1 MRYRGAR
8 RSAQLVGAGISG
20 DIAFQGVHVVDL
32 DAYFE
37 RIGYRGTREPNL
49 VLLRSLHRLHPSA
62 IAFESLDPLLGRP
75 VAIDVQSLETK
86 IVRMGRGGYCFEQN
100 GFFLHVLSTLGFAVT
115 PLAARVRWMLQP
127 DAPQTPVSHM
137 PLKTVLPEGT
147 FVCDVGF
154 GGQSPTAPLH
164 LEPGLVQETEH
175 GIYRFCGARTGYD
188 LEMRLPDGWAAMY
201 RFTEEPQTPRDY
213 EVYNWFTATHPAS
226 RFVNNLVAARVA
238 GEDRL
243 TLFNTELTLQRR
255 DGRREHRLLGSP
267 TELHGVLT
275 RDFGIRIAR
284 AEIENV
290 WRRLPKPA
298 DLADAG
304 SQSSE
309 GENR

>member
-1 MRYRGAR
+1 
-8 RSAQLVGAGISG
+8 
-20 DIAFQGVHVVDL
+20 VHVVDL

-49 VLLRSLHRLHPSA
+49 ALLRSLHRLHPSA

-75 VAIDVQSLETK
+75 VAIDVRSLETK
-86 IVRMGRGGYCFEQN
+86 LVRMGRGGYCFEQN
-100 GFFLHVLSTLGFAVT
+100 GLFLHVLSTLGFAVT
-115 PLAARVRWMLQP
+115 PLAARVRWMLPP
-127 DAPQTPVSHM
+127 DALQTPVSHM
-137 PLKTVLPEGT
+137 LLKTVLPEGT

-175 GIYRFCGARTGYD
+175 GIYRFCDARTGYD

-201 RFTEEPQTPRDY
+201 RFTEEPQTARDY

-226 RFVNNLVAARVA
+226 RFVNNLVAARVVGA
-238 GEDRL
+238 DRL

-255 DGRREHRLLGSP
+255 DGRREHRLLDGP
-267 TELHGVLT
+267 TELHDVLT
-275 RDFGIRIAR
+275 RDFGIRIAW
-284 AEIENV
+284 AEIDNV
-290 WRRLPKPA
+290 WRRLPKPP
-298 DLADAG
+298 DLGDAG
-304 SQSSE
+304 SQPTE